1 MSLGIRTCH
10 AMNLGFFILT
20 FCSFTVICDGVSL
33 SPKDWPK
40 EDFDRLKSYSAQRYF
55 FPKPLAVSPGYG
67 VVSGTTNSLAV
78 HAGIVA
84 LQQGGNAMDACVA
97 TALTE
102 ITLAAGCYV
111 SFAGVT
117 EILYYN
123 SHENRVY
130 SLDGGWNIPTD
141 LDVEQILP
149 IHTTKPNGA
158 SVLVPGFFAG
168 IDAAVKRLANFDLK
182 TLLEPALYFAKN
194 GFNLSHLL
202 AGNIA
207 ANYND
212 VTLLRTE
219 DGKRLFTNP
228 ETGEYY
234 KYGELF
240 KQPELLDVLQSIA
253 ENGVNEMYTGAWAQD
268 MVSLVQKEN
277 GVITMSDMSSYTV
290 NWKDP
295 INTTYSDY
303 VVSTSGTNNAGS
315 GGIELLEKLNLM
327 EFADLRSY
335 SYLTNS
341 TRLYWFASIIRFSNF
356 ISLYLR
362 TMPNAIAILEREFQ
376 LDFSIRNRTSKE
388 FAYSVW
394 SQMSKPGGMDE
405 INEKIKK
412 LLGKIKTSLCMSK
425 GGCGHSRKV
434 VIQYTSFDTSFAP
447 HSDGVV
453 AMDKYGN
460 MCSMI
465 HTINSQPWGTG
476 LFVHGIAL
484 PHSAA
489 INKYYIKQL
498 SLVTPQIITS
508 VLDENL
514 NPNQALSR
522 PQLMLPSLG
531 NYLQDIRV
539 QRCTIDQNV
548 LHEVRRKGQQI
559 TEIDDHTSLA
569 IHGLG
574 VLISVDKDGLRYA
587 SSTPFLDGLAESTSE
602 T

>member
-55 FPKPLAVSPGYG
+55 FPKPLAVSHDNG

-123 SHENRVY
+123 NHENRVY

-141 LDVEQILP
+141 LDVDQILP

-168 IDAAVKRLANFDLK
+168 IDAAVKRLANFELK
-182 TLLEPALYFAKN
+182 TLLEPALYFAEN

-315 GGIELLEKLNLM
+315 GGTELLEKLNLM

-376 LDFSIRNRTSKE
+376 LDFSLRNRTSKE

-412 LLGKIKTSLCMSK
+412 LLG
-425 GGCGHSRKV
+425 GH
-434 VIQYTSFDTSFAP
+434 TTDTSFAP

-489 INKYYIKQL
+489 INKYYIKQFKPGTRL
-498 SLVTPQIITS
+498 NSELQPAFAFRKNSAQKIDLGSLQW
-508 VLDENL
+508 LFL
-514 NPNQALSR
+514 LL
-522 PQLMLPSLG
+522 LMLPSLG

-548 LHEVRRKGQQI
+548 LHEVRSKGQQI
-559 TEIDDHTSLA
+559 TEIDDRASLA

-587 SSTPFLDGLAESTSE
+587 ASTPFLDGLAESTSE